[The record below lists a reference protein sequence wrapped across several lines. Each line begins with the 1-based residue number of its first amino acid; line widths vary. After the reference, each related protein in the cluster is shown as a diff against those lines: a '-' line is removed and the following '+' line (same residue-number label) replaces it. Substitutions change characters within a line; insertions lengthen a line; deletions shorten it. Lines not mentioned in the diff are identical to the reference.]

1 MQPNEPVVAAFFT
14 ELIANHLQN
23 APIQCGFAG
32 EKKGKAIYAAKAL
45 KAGEPVW
52 TEAPFVAMQ
61 HEDNKVGAFC
71 VSLLLPFRSSS
82 TRRLLLHESWRG
94 SMFFFLIYG
103 TA

>member
-61 HEDNKVGAFC
+61 HEDNKVGAFLC
-71 VSLLLPFRSSS
+71 LFYFHSVAVALAACYFTRVGVDPRS
-82 TRRLLLHESWRG
+82 
-94 SMFFFLIYG
+94 FF
-103 TA
+103 